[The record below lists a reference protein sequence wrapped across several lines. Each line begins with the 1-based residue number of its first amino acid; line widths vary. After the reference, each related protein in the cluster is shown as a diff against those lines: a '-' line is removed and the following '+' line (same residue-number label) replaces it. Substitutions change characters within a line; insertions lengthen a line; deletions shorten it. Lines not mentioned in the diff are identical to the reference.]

1 MKRIKKLQA
10 EVKYLA
16 EVLYDKDDGGA
27 DRTAE
32 ARYYEITA
40 ELFAILARRQSFY
53 TALLLISQMLL
64 VALLLKGIAAG

>member
-16 EVLYDKDDGGA
+16 EVLYGKGGA
-27 DRTAE
+27 DRTDE